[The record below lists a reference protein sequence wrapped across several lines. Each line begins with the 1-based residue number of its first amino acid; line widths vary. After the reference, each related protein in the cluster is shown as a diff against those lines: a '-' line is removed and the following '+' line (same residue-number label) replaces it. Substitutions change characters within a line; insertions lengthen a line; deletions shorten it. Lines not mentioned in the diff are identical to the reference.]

1 MLARAF
7 IPHLTRLGEG
17 TREVAR
23 HFAANEME
31 NIARS
36 AFADKT
42 RVCAFFRG
50 VRDKN
55 PNMLFDIVHP
65 DWMDRLIDALTG
77 MEASEYDVEQSVEE

>member
-7 IPHLTRLGEG
+7 SPHLTRFGEG

-31 NIARS
+31 SIIGG

-42 RVCAFFRG
+42 RACAFFRR

-55 PNMLFDIVHP
+55 PKLLFGIVHP
-65 DWMDRLIDALTG
+65 DWMDGLIDALTG
-77 MEASEYDVEQSVEE
+77 MPASEYDVEQSVED